1 MTELPRHV
9 GPDFVWA
16 EWRSPARPAPAL
28 FLDRDGV
35 IVEDIGHLQ
44 SVDEIRLIPG
54 VEQVIAEANRRGIH
68 VVVVTNQSGIGQGL
82 FRWRDFELVQN
93 HILEQLAVAD
103 AHVDAVLA
111 CPFHARGEGPYIHRD
126 HPTRKPNPG
135 MLLKAASALGID
147 LARSWIVGD
156 RATDMAAGRN
166 AGIAGA
172 LHVLTGAGAEERDL
186 ALAEARAEFEVRP
199 VDSVVGA
206 LEVLARNF

>member
-35 IVEDIGHLQ
+35 IVEESGHLQ

-54 VEQVIAEANRRGIH
+54 VEQVIAEANRRSIH
-68 VVVVTNQSGIGQGL
+68 VVVVTNQSGICQGL

-111 CPFHARGEGPYIHRD
+111 CPFHARGAGPYIHRD

-199 VDSVVGA
+199 VDSVLGA
-206 LEVLARNF
+206 LEVLARDF